1 MPHPSDAPDQV
12 FDVPEA
18 LLARGERQLVS
29 VNEEGVH
36 IGSDGASVHA
46 QLHRFPWLPV
56 HCMNRSMD
64 VYFKQSF
71 HHRNHSSRWGG
82 EGLLRWAGASAD

>member
-1 MPHPSDAPDQV
+1 MCPGVGGWYMPHPSDAPDQV

-18 LLARGERQLVS
+18 LLARGGRQLVS

-46 QLHRFPWLPV
+46 QLHRCVWLP
-56 HCMNRSMD
+56 HADMD
-64 VYFKQSF
+64 IQ
-71 HHRNHSSRWGG
+71 
-82 EGLLRWAGASAD
+82 AM